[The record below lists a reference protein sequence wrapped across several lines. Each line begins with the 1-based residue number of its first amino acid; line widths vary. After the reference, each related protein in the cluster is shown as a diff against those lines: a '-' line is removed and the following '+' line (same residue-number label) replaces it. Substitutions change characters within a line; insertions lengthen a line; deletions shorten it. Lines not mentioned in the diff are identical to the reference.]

1 MDNWIKEFHAVVA
14 QNLRDLDLTTM
25 GTPGALNILKKL
37 PYRFDPKIPT
47 ISFSMAR
54 RRGWAACGEAAAA
67 IAATEI
73 QAGNDPV
80 LCIKRGNLTKGA
92 HALIIS
98 NSRKFDPYSL
108 FFERANHACFLQF
121 NVRTHLQGPN
131 GVYNQLA
138 AN

>member
-1 MDNWIKEFHAVVA
+1 MDNWVKEFHAVVA
-14 QNLRDLDLTTM
+14 QNLIDLDLATM
-25 GTPGALNILKKL
+25 GTPGALNIFKKL

-47 ISFSMAR
+47 LSFAMAR

-73 QAGNDPV
+73 QAGNDPI

-108 FFERANHACFLQF
+108 FFERANYACFLQF
-121 NVRTHLQGPN
+121 NVRADLRTADGMH
-131 GVYNQLA
+131 NQLA
-138 AN
+138 PN